1 MAKIS
6 AISLVIPMYN
16 EEDNVE
22 PLVNEAAEALSGFDK
37 YEIVVVDDCS
47 KDATVE
53 KLKVMQN
60 KLHQLRIIK
69 HERNAGQSVAV
80 INGVK
85 NATYDWVATVDGD
98 GQNPPSN
105 IPKMAEAVNADWV
118 LIAGHRADRK
128 DSALKLLSSR
138 IANKV
143 RGALL
148 RDNCPDTGCG
158 LKLFP
163 KALFLS
169 LPHFRNMHRFLPAL
183 ARRQGADVINVKITH
198 RARER
203 GVSKYGVM
211 NRLFVG
217 IVDMFGVMWLVRR
230 PSHMD
235 TNEIKD

>member
-1 MAKIS
+1 MAQVK

-16 EEDNVE
+16 EQDNVE
-22 PLVNEAAEALSGFDK
+22 PLVQEAVEALSVFEDF
-37 YEIVVVDDCS
+37 EILIVDDCS
-47 KDATVE
+47 KDATIE
-53 KLKVMQN
+53 KLQQMQQSVP
-60 KLHQLRIIK
+60 QLRILK
-69 HERNAGQSVAV
+69 HQKNAGQSVAV

-85 NATYDWVATVDGD
+85 NAKFDWVATVDGD

-128 DSALKLLSSR
+128 DSKLKLVSSR

-148 RDNCPDTGCG
+148 KDNCPDTGCG

-163 KALFLS
+163 KKLFLD

-183 ARRQGADVINVKITH
+183 ARRQGADVVNVKITH
-198 RARER
+198 RPRER

-230 PSHMD
+230 PSSMKVD
-235 TNEIKD
+235 AIK